1 MLPRMAHGKLFQ
13 ETLHRDCAALAILSS
28 LDSAQ
33 EMTEPLATLTLHEG
47 SRRTPLRLAP
57 RNSYMT
63 RIRVARDIF
72 FLSTKLRE
80 PLAVALSTYVY
91 AKLAI
96 RRLWSKFLFLKLMNA
111 LAHRHLRGSR
121 VYDVQM
127 AVKVKML
134 YEFPIR

>member
-13 ETLHRDCAALAILSS
+13 ETLHRDCAALAILTS

-63 RIRVARDIF
+63 RIRVNRDIF
-72 FLSTKLRE
+72 LLSTKLRD
-80 PLAVALSTYVY
+80 PVVLSAYMYISPSDVCVAYYCT
-91 AKLAI
+91 
-96 RRLWSKFLFLKLMNA
+96 
-111 LAHRHLRGSR
+111 
-121 VYDVQM
+121 
-127 AVKVKML
+127 
-134 YEFPIR
+134 